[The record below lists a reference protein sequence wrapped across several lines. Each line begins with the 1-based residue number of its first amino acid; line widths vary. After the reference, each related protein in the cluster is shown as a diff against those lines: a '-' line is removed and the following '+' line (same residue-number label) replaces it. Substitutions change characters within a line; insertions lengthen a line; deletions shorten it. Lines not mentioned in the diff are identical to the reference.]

1 VIEPREAWR
10 RLLGH
15 LTALPA
21 ERVAR
26 RRAFGR
32 VLAEPLAATL
42 DVPFADVSAMDGY
55 ALAAPEERASEP
67 VGGGAAGGAAARGGA
82 AGEGGGGGFDLPVAG
97 VVAAGDPPGATLPPG
112 AALRIM
118 TGAPLPAG
126 ADRVVPLEDTDR
138 GRERVVVER
147 LRGPGANV
155 RRRGEIVAAGAELL
169 PAGAPLTA
177 GAMALLAAHGHAEV
191 AVHAAPRVALLVTGD
206 EVVAPEDEPG
216 PGQLRD
222 THTDFLLAA
231 ASALGVEL
239 ASLGRAPDRKDELRR
254 RVGSGLADTD
264 VLLISGGVSKGEFD
278 FVEEVLAALGCRPLF
293 TAVAIQPGKP
303 LVAAAGP
310 VGGRTRLVFGLPG
323 NPGAVMTCYWLF
335 VRPALRRLMGH
346 RDGWLHGLVAGEL
359 AAPAPGAKE
368 RHLFVPAEVD
378 AEGAR
383 LRVVPVSSRGS
394 HDLAATARGTALLW
408 VPPGMRPRK
417 AGEPCSVL
425 PIV

>member
-1 VIEPREAWR
+1 MIEPREAWQ
-10 RLLGH
+10 RLLPH
-15 LTALPA
+15 LSPLAA
-21 ERVAR
+21 ESVAR
-26 RRAFGR
+26 RRALGR

-55 ALAAPEERASEP
+55 ALAGPEAGGGRSSED
-67 VGGGAAGGAAARGGA
+67 GAAGAAATGGA
-82 AGEGGGGGFDLPVAG
+82 AGEGGAGGFGLPVAG
-97 VVAAGDPPGATLPPG
+97 VVAAGDPPGATLPQG

-126 ADRVVPLEDTDR
+126 ADRVVPVEHTDR
-138 GRERVVVER
+138 GRDRVVVER
-147 LRGPGANV
+147 LPGPGANV

-177 GAMALLAAHGHAEV
+177 GALALLAAHGHAEV

-206 EVVAPEDEPG
+206 EVVAPEVEPG

-231 ASALGVEL
+231 ASALGIEL
-239 ASLGRAPDRKDELRR
+239 ESLGQAPDREDELRR
-254 RVGSGLADTD
+254 RIAAGLADAD

-278 FVEEVLAALGCRPLF
+278 FVERVLAALGCRPLF

-310 VGGRTRLVFGLPG
+310 AGGRTRLVFGLPG
-323 NPGAVMTCYWLF
+323 NPGAVMVCYWLF
-335 VRPALRRLMGH
+335 VRPALRRLIGH

-359 AAPAPGAKE
+359 AAPAPGAKD
-368 RHLFVPAEVD
+368 RHLFIPAEVD
-378 AEGAR
+378 AEGGR
-383 LRVVPVSSRGS
+383 LRVAPVRSRGS

-425 PIV
+425 LIV

>member
-155 RRRGEIVAAGAELL
+155 RRRGEIVAAGADLL

-231 ASALGVEL
+231 GAALGLEFE
-239 ASLGRAPDRKDELRR
+239 SLGRAPDREDELRR
-254 RVGSGLADTD
+254 RIAAGLADAD
-264 VLLISGGVSKGEFD
+264 VLLVSGGVSKGEFD
-278 FVEEVLAALGCRPLF
+278 LVEGVLAALGCRPLF

-310 VGGRTRLVFGLPG
+310 EGGRTRLVFGLPG
-323 NPGAVMTCYWLF
+323 NPGAVAACYWLF

-359 AAPAPGAKE
+359 AAPAPGAKD
-368 RHLFVPAEVD
+368 RHLFVPAEIEAD
-378 AEGAR
+378 GGP
-383 LRVVPVSSRGS
+383 LRVFPLPTRGS

-408 VPPGMRPRK
+408 VPPRTPPRK

-425 PIV
+425 PIG

>member
-1 VIEPREAWR
+1 MIEPLEAWR
-10 RLLGH
+10 RLLPH
-15 LTALPA
+15 LGPLGT

-26 RRAFGR
+26 RRALGR
-32 VLAEPLAATL
+32 VLAEPLTATL

-55 ALAAPEERASEP
+55 ALA
-67 VGGGAAGGAAARGGA
+67 GAADPPR
-82 AGEGGGGGFDLPVAG
+82 ELPVAG
-97 VVAAGDPPGATLPPG
+97 VVAAGDAPVAALPPG

-118 TGAPLPAG
+118 TGAPVPAG
-126 ADRVVPLEDTDR
+126 ADRVVPFEDTDR
-138 GRERVVVER
+138 GRDRVAVER
-147 LRGPGANV
+147 WPEPGANV

-177 GAMALLAAHGHAEV
+177 GALALLAAHGHAEV

-206 EVVAPEDEPG
+206 EVVAPEAEPG

-231 ASALGVEL
+231 AGLLGLEL
-239 ASLGRAPDRKDELRR
+239 ASLGHAPDREGELGRR
-254 RVGSGLADTD
+254 IERGLADAD

-278 FVEEVLAALGCRPLF
+278 LVEGVLGGLGCRPLF

-310 VGGRTRLVFGLPG
+310 VGGRARLVFGLPG

-335 VRPALRRLMGH
+335 VRPALRILIGH

-359 AAPAPGAKE
+359 AAPSPGAKD

-378 AEGAR
+378 GEGAR
-383 LRVVPVSSRGS
+383 LAVVPLRARGS

-425 PIV
+425 PIG